1 MQEKLS
7 ALKNLIETTK
17 KSVIITHPNPDGDA
31 FGSVLAWSAFL
42 RKFGHETTVISP
54 TNYTQNFKWLKGY
67 ETILAFEKEA
77 DQKIAVEKIVHC
89 DAIYCLDFN
98 AIARLEL
105 LKEAIEKS
113 SQPKV
118 IIDHHHQPES
128 FAQILFSNTK
138 YAATC
143 EFIYDIIIG
152 LGNED
157 FMDTEIAESLYTG
170 LVTDTGFF
178 GFSNTTPNVHKV
190 AGGLISKGVSVEFI
204 NDKIQNIFTE
214 NRLHYFGYVLLNKI
228 KITQGGKVA
237 YITVSK
243 EEARKFNLQSGD
255 NEGLVNYPFKI
266 EGVRMAVLFSEEPGK
281 VKISFRSKDDIDVN
295 TFARNHFAGGG
306 HTNAAGGRSHLS
318 LDETEKKFLENLN
331 ELF

>member
-7 ALKNLIETTK
+7 ALQQLISNTQ

-54 TNYTQNFKWLKGY
+54 TNYTKNFKWLKGF

-77 DQKIAVEKIVHC
+77 DQKIAIEKIINC

-98 AIARLEL
+98 AISRLEL
-105 LKEAIEKS
+105 LSEPIQKAT
-113 SQPKV
+113 QPKI
-118 IIDHHHQPES
+118 IIDHHRQPED
-128 FAQILFSNTK
+128 FAKILFSDIS

-143 EFIYDIIIG
+143 EFIYDIIVG
-152 LGNED
+152 LGKED
-157 FMDTEIAESLYTG
+157 LIDLEIAESLYTG

-190 AGGLISKGVSVEFI
+190 AGGLIRKGVSTEFI

-214 NRLHYFGYVLLNKI
+214 NRLRYFGYCLLNKI
-228 KITQGGKVA
+228 KVTQGGQVA

-255 NEGLVNYPFKI
+255 NESLVNYPFKI
-266 EGVRMAVLFSEEPGK
+266 EGVRMTALFTEEPSK
-281 VKISFRSKDDIDVN
+281 VKISFRSKDTIDVN

-318 LDETEKKFLENLN
+318 LDETEKKFLENLK

>member
-7 ALKNLIETTK
+7 VLQKLISSTK
-17 KSVIITHPNPDGDA
+17 KSVIVTHPNPDGDA
-31 FGSVLAWSAFL
+31 FGSVLAWAAFL
-42 RKFGHETTVISP
+42 RKLGHETTVISP
-54 TNYTQNFKWLKGY
+54 TNYTQNFKWMKGFK
-67 ETILAFEKEA
+67 TILSFEKEA
-77 DQKIAVEKIVHC
+77 DQKIAVERIVNC

-98 AIARLEL
+98 AISRLES
-105 LKEAIEKS
+105 LKDAIEKS
-113 SQPKV
+113 TKPKV
-118 IIDHHHQPES
+118 IIDHHHQPEQ
-128 FAQILFSNTK
+128 FAQILFSNTS

-143 EFIYDIIIG
+143 EFIYDIIVG
-152 LGNED
+152 LGEED
-157 FMDTEIAESLYTG
+157 LIHLEIAEALYTG

-214 NRLHYFGYVLLNKI
+214 NRLRYFGYALLNKI
-228 KITQGGKVA
+228 KVAQGGKVA
-237 YITVSK
+237 YIIITK
-243 EEARKFNLQSGD
+243 EEARKFNLQPGD

-266 EGVRMAVLFSEEPGK
+266 EGIRMTALFSEEPGK
-281 VKISFRSKDDIDVN
+281 VKISFRSKDTIDVN

-306 HTNAAGGRSHLS
+306 HTNAAGGRSHLP

>member
-1 MQEKLS
+1 MQENLS
-7 ALKNLIETTK
+7 ALQQLIDTTK

-54 TNYTQNFKWLKGY
+54 PNYTKNFKWLKGF

-77 DQKIAVEKIVHC
+77 DQKIAVEKIVNC

-98 AIARLEL
+98 AISRLEL
-105 LKEAIEKS
+105 LSEPIQKAT
-113 SQPKV
+113 QPKV
-118 IIDHHHQPES
+118 IIDHHHQPED
-128 FAQILFSNTK
+128 FAKILFSNTK

-143 EFIYDIIIG
+143 ELLYDMMVG
-152 LGNED
+152 LGSD
-157 FMDTEIAESLYTG
+157 DLIDQEIAESLYTG

-178 GFSNTTPNVHKV
+178 AYSNTTPNVHKV
-190 AGGLISKGVSVEFI
+190 AGALITKGVSTEYI
-204 NDKIQNIFTE
+204 NDKVLNIFSE
-214 NRLHYFGYVLLNKI
+214 NRLRYFGYCLLNNVKV
-228 KITQGGKVA
+228 TQGGKVA

-266 EGVRMAVLFSEEPGK
+266 EGVRMTALFTEEPSK
-281 VKISFRSKDDIDVN
+281 VKISFRSKDTVDVN

-306 HTNAAGGRSHLS
+306 HTNAAGGRSFLS
-318 LDETEKKFLENLN
+318 LDETEKMFLEKLSD
-331 ELF
+331 LF

>member
-7 ALKNLIETTK
+7 ELAKLLSETQ

-42 RKFGHETTVISP
+42 RKLGHETTVISP
-54 TNYTQNFKWLKGY
+54 TNYTQNFKWLKGF
-67 ETILAFEKEA
+67 ENILSFEKDA
-77 DQKIAVEKIVHC
+77 DQKLAVEKIVNC

-98 AIARLEL
+98 AISRLEL
-105 LKEAIEKS
+105 LSKPIQEAT
-113 SQPKV
+113 QPKV
-118 IIDHHHQPES
+118 VIDHHHSPEP
-128 FAQILFSNTK
+128 FAKILFSNTS

-152 LGNED
+152 LGKAD
-157 FMDTEIAESLYTG
+157 LIDLEIAESLYTG
-170 LVTDTGFF
+170 MVTDTGFF

-190 AGGLISKGVSVEFI
+190 AGALISKGVSVEFI

-214 NRLHYFGYVLLNKI
+214 NRLRYFGYALLNKI
-228 KITQGGKVA
+228 KVVENGKVA
-237 YITVSK
+237 YILISK
-243 EEARKFNLQSGD
+243 EEARRFNLQSGD

-266 EGVRMAVLFSEEPGK
+266 EGVRMTALFTEEPSK
-281 VKISFRSKDDIDVN
+281 VKISFRSKERIDVN
-295 TFARNHFAGGG
+295 TFSRNHFSGGG
-306 HTNAAGGRSHLS
+306 HTNAAGGRSFLS
-318 LDETEKKFLENLN
+318 LEETEKKFLEKLG